1 MSAAPLEQ
9 LLADV
14 NTALGGNDALPK
26 SYSLRSATLTVTRQ
40 PIARA
45 EEASAVGRLLAEH
58 PTGWICTGDAVHE
71 IVDGKAN
78 PAPVRLHEVLSGELV
93 SAQGQR
99 TVHLR
104 RHGADLV
111 AHLLTEPEGPPSAL
125 AEERSFLSN
134 ANNGAGKPLRYAIYW
149 TADRVGSGD
158 AAVTTYRQTHARF
171 IGLGDK

>member
-14 NTALGGNDALPK
+14 TTALRGNEAPPRP
-26 SYSLRSATLTVTRQ
+26 SSLRPATLEVRRQ

-45 EEASAVGRLLAEH
+45 EEAAAVERLLAEH

-78 PAPVRLHEVLSGELV
+78 PATVRTHEVLSGELV
-93 SAQGQR
+93 SGHGQR

-104 RHGADLV
+104 RHGAALV
-111 AHLLTEPEGPPSAL
+111 AHLLTEPEGTPIAL
-125 AEERSFLSN
+125 VEERSFVSN

-149 TADRVGSGD
+149 TAERVGSGD

-171 IGLGDK
+171 IGMGDK